1 MKLHLEDIA
10 DILDTLP
17 ENHGAVLVG
26 GQALNLWAEYYAI
39 QDPEIRALEPFFS
52 ADVDFI
58 GTREDAE
65 HMNRTLGGTLRIPDM
80 DTHTIMTA
88 KIDKKTKG
96 GEDLQI
102 DFMESIL
109 GVESHDLKRDAVT
122 VKEPNGNRNI
132 KLLHP
137 GHCLSS
143 RVHNTYGIL
152 ERRRRK
158 DGHHHIERTMLALK
172 IMKRYLQ
179 DQFKTPVKEKHRP
192 GYNWIEHVTDL
203 ATSTA
208 GMKAWK
214 LDNIDLIECMP
225 IAADLTL
232 SEQYRTHRYPRILD
246 HINQKRSAFLKRGD
260 RGGQDTGRTPDEFPE
275 PET

>member
-26 GQALNLWAEYYAI
+26 GQALNIWAEYYALE
-39 QDPEIRALEPFFS
+39 DPDIKALEPFFS
-52 ADVDFI
+52 ADIDFI

-65 HMNRTLGGTLRIPDM
+65 HVNRSLGGTVVIPDM
-80 DTHTIMTA
+80 DTHTTMTA
-88 KIDKKTKG
+88 KINKKTKD

-102 DFMESIL
+102 DFLQFIL
-109 GVESHDLKRDAVT
+109 GVESHDLKRDAVS
-122 VKEPNGNRNI
+122 VREPNGNRNI

-143 RVHNTYGIL
+143 RVHNTYGLL
-152 ERRRRK
+152 ERRSRK
-158 DGHHHIERTMLALK
+158 DGPHHVERTRLALK

-179 DQFKTPVKEKHRP
+179 DQFKTTVKEKHRL
-192 GYNWIEHVTDL
+192 GYKWIEHVTDL

-208 GMKAWK
+208 GVKAWQ
-214 LDNIDLIECMP
+214 LDNIDLVECIP

-232 SEQYRTHRYPRILD
+232 SEQYRTHRYPRLRD
-246 HINQKRSAFLKRGD
+246 HINQKRRAFLKRG
-260 RGGQDTGRTPDEFPE
+260 GLAGQGTGENPG
-275 PET
+275 